1 MDPVQLRDNIR
12 DHFNRDELDDLCFT
26 YLAKYGVRYDDL
38 PGDGL
43 GAQARALVE
52 LCERRNLLPQLVD
65 ACKRARPEVSWE
77 DPTPAQPTPPP
88 PPAPDTAPAAP
99 DASAPVGPP
108 TGSTAPPPTPGA
120 PPTPPGPP
128 AAAAPADPLDPHFTV
143 LISRILAG
151 RLAPFLGA
159 DVNLLGRPQAA
170 GWSKGQY
177 FPSSAEMA
185 TYLFGRLQALGYP
198 PTEEGDLASITEH
211 ATLTLGVGSLYEEMR
226 NLLDADYPP
235 TALHTLLAGLPA
247 LLRDRGYPPVYQVI
261 LTSNFDDM
269 LERAFQAQNEPY
281 DVLLYMARDDS
292 RDIARDQFVHQ
303 PYGGEPQAIEKPNEY
318 NALPLNGR
326 TIIVKIYGA
335 LNRRAPDGENDSY
348 VITEDDFIGY
358 MSRID
363 ITGLLP
369 APLIS
374 QVRKSNFLFLGSN
387 LRDWN
392 RRVVFQRLWDEP
404 TFKKFRS
411 WAVPLNK
418 NVSDSWFWQQRDIE
432 LVADVSLQE
441 YVDRLARRLA
451 NLPAA
456 GAKP

>member
-12 DHFNRDELDDLCFT
+12 DHFNKDELDDLCFT
-26 YLAKYGVRYDDL
+26 YLGKYGIRYDDL

-43 GAQARALVE
+43 GAQARSLVE

-65 ACKRARPEVSWE
+65 ACKKARPEVSWE
-77 DPTPAQPTPPP
+77 DVT
-88 PPAPDTAPAAP
+88 PPAPET
-99 DASAPVGPP
+99 SAPTTQQPP
-108 TGSTAPPPTPGA
+108 PVTTDTGDSTAPPAPTSSTPTP
-120 PPTPPGPP
+120 TPSASQP
-128 AAAAPADPLDPHFTV
+128 AAAMPPDPLDSHFTV
-143 LISRILAG
+143 LISRILAN
-151 RLAPFLGA
+151 RLVPFLGA
-159 DVNLLGRPQAA
+159 DVNLLGRPTAA
-170 GWSKGQY
+170 AWSKGQY

-185 TYLFGRLQALGYP
+185 KYLFGRLQALGYP

-211 ATLTLGVGSLYEEMR
+211 ATLTLGVGSLYEELR

-235 TALHTLLAGLPA
+235 TTLHTLLASLPGM
-247 LLRDRGYPPVYQVI
+247 LRDHGYPPVYQVI

-281 DVLLYMARDDS
+281 DVLMYVARDDL
-292 RDIARDQFVHQ
+292 RDISHDQFIHQ
-303 PYGGEPQAIEKPNEY
+303 PYGGEPQPIDKPNEY
-318 NALPLNGR
+318 TLLPLNQR

-335 LNRRAPDGENDSY
+335 LNRRVQDTDSDSY
-348 VITEDDFIGY
+348 VITEDDFIAY

-369 APLIS
+369 ATLVS

-411 WAVPLNK
+411 WSVPLDTH
-418 NVSDSWFWQQRDIE
+418 VTDGWFWQQRDIE
-432 LVADVSLQE
+432 LISDVGLQD
-441 YVDRLARRLA
+441 YVDRLARRLQ
-451 NLPAA
+451 NLPPA
-456 GAKP
+456 GART